1 MCFFIP
7 IGGNYRITE
16 WIYENIGKK
25 VVIVR
30 LSDRKNLKKF
40 YDLGA
45 LVIDPSTAFVNLLQ
59 HFVRSPLAT
68 SLLMGMEP
76 DKDTIDVTVEDEN
89 LFGVALRNL
98 RLPVDVLI
106 LSVKR
111 KGNIIITHG
120 YTRLRKGD
128 IVTVVG
134 SVASLK
140 KVALQFR
147 IL

>member
-1 MCFFIP
+1 
-7 IGGNYRITE
+7 
-16 WIYENIGKK
+16 
-25 VVIVR
+25 
-30 LSDRKNLKKF
+30 
-40 YDLGA
+40 
-45 LVIDPSTAFVNLLQ
+45 
-59 HFVRSPLAT
+59 
-68 SLLMGMEP
+68 MGMEP

-140 KVALQFR
+140 KVALQFESFEPEETINDEQVNQR
-147 IL
+147 R